1 MYNIRK
7 VSKLTEK
14 LNMENNTGIG
24 ILVALTFTSTVFVIN
39 TEYYTKNQKVI
50 LYLLFLFPPAQW
62 ILGTILL
69 LWNKQNTNTIGFSVD
84 KSNKQIDELKKLRTK
99 GVLTEDEYESK
110 VKIII
115 EKQELDNFTKS
126 AEYKSLEKLKDSGIL
141 TKNEFKEK
149 SELLKN
155 SFLKGGEKSE
165 ETRKNN
171 FNPFTTNY
179 EKGEDFFSDL
189 LNWISII
196 VVVVISV
203 LEIFSIL

>member
-1 MYNIRK
+1 
-7 VSKLTEK
+7 
-14 LNMENNTGIG
+14 MENNTGIG